1 MAAIDFY
8 VNTAGFNYDIDVS
21 GSGLGF
27 FGDLGYGQSVQVGK
41 YQGSTFVTNGEGS
54 TKGPQ
59 ANNVKFANAGS
70 GIVGAASS
78 GVGLKAIPNYQST
91 VNMRFTHTSAVKV
104 QNCELRIFDR
114 TSINRAAS
122 GVTTK
127 VAEIIHPDVL
137 LTTTGS
143 GDEQWV
149 TPRGSGVVV
158 NFANSPGSSGLFAG
172 NGTSVISTRTD
183 TRHDWY
189 AAISASPD
197 SIGDKTNYGMHFA
210 LEYI

>member
-41 YQGSTFVTNGEGS
+41 YQGTTFVTNGEGS
-54 TKGPQ
+54 VKGPQ
-59 ANNVKFANAGS
+59 AGNIKFNNAGS
-70 GIVGAASS
+70 GIVGTATS
-78 GVGLKAIPNYQST
+78 GIGLTAVPNYQST
-91 VNMRFTHTSAVKV
+91 LNMRFTHTSAVKV

-114 TSINRAAS
+114 TNINSAAS

-127 VAEIIHPDVL
+127 VAEIIHPSVVQ
-137 LTTTGS
+137 TTTGS
-143 GDEQWV
+143 GDDQWI
-149 TPRGSGVVV
+149 TPKGSGVVV

-197 SIGDKTNYGMHFA
+197 SIGDKTSFGMHFA

>member
-41 YQGSTFVTNGEGS
+41 YQGATFVTNGEG
-54 TKGPQ
+54 TVKGPQ
-59 ANNVKFANAGS
+59 AGNIKWKNAGS
-70 GIVGAASS
+70 GIVGTATS
-78 GVGLKAIPNYQST
+78 GIGLQAIPNYQST
-91 VNMRFTHTSAVKV
+91 VNVRFTHTSAVKV

-114 TSINRAAS
+114 LSINSAAS

-127 VAEIIHPDVL
+127 VAEIIHPAVIQ
-137 LTTTGS
+137 TATGS
-143 GDEQWV
+143 GDDQWIA
-149 TPRGSGVVV
+149 PKGSGVIV
-158 NFANSPGSSGLFAG
+158 NLASSPGSSGLFAG
-172 NGTSVISTRTD
+172 NGTSTISTRTD

-197 SIGDKTNYGMHFA
+197 SIGDKTLFGMHFA